1 MLSLV
6 IQPNLLRV
14 EYNKELLM
22 NLDTVLIPFEEI
34 KVGMSVSYSQ
44 TITDADVK
52 SFAGISG
59 DHNPI
64 HVNDEYAEQSRY
76 KKRIA
81 HGLISAS
88 FFSALFGT
96 KLPGPGCVYA
106 GQSLQFKR
114 PVYLGDTVT
123 ATAEV
128 TAVDLQKRRVFF
140 STVCTVKN
148 KAVITGE
155 AELFVP

>member
-1 MLSLV
+1 MQLSTE
-6 IQPNLLRV
+6 I
-14 EYNKELLM
+14 
-22 NLDTVLIPFEEI
+22 IPIEQIE
-34 KVGMSVSYSQ
+34 VGMSVSYSQ

-52 SFAGISG
+52 SFAGLSG
-59 DHNPI
+59 DHNPV
-64 HVNDEYAEQSRY
+64 HVSDEYAENSRY

-81 HGLISAS
+81 HGFISAS

-106 GQSLQFKR
+106 SQSLKFKR

-128 TAVDLQKRRVFF
+128 TSIDLIKRRVFF
-140 STVCTVKN
+140 STVCKVKN
-148 KAVITGE
+148 KSVITGE
-155 AELFVP
+155 AELYVP